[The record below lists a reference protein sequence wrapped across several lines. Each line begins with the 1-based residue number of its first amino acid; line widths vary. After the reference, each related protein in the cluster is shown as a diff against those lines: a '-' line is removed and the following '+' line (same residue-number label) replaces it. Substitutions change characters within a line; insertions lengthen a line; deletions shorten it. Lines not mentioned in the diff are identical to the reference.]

1 MKIVC
6 KAVFKYQ
13 VEIVA
18 LHFVEI
24 SSLIDWICSCR
35 VVSPKELNQLNP
47 NQPELLT
54 QLKPKIGLANQ
65 LGRVFAAL
73 ALSRTMREEIFKKWI
88 TTIFSWHLKATL
100 EL

>member
-6 KAVFKYQ
+6 KAVLKYQ

-24 SSLIDWICSCR
+24 SSRIDWICSCR
-35 VVSPKELNQLNP
+35 IVSPIELNQLNP

-54 QLKPKIGLANQ
+54 QLKPKIGLADQ
-65 LGRVFAAL
+65 FFAAI
-73 ALSRTMREEIFKKWI
+73 ALSQAMRQEIFKKWI
-88 TTIFSWHLKATL
+88 ATIFSWHLKTTL